1 MLSKHPFKL
10 TEGYLPGHPRD
21 EGGGEGHQDQGVQWA
36 GRELDK
42 SRTVKKVLV
51 DDDEDDVDGD
61 RDSEDLQR
69 ACEEQ
74 GQCVYEKENLI
85 RGRLILFCQVKNKEG
100 LVKMTVSNGLMKNN
114 FSYATVM
121 TMSSEVGLLL
131 KIH

>member
-36 GRELDK
+36 GRDLDK

-69 ACEEQ
+69 PCEEQ

-85 RGRLILFCQVKNKEG
+85 GGLILFCQAKNKEG

-121 TMSSEVGLLL
+121 TMSSEVGLL

>member
-36 GRELDK
+36 GRDLDK

-51 DDDEDDVDGD
+51 DDDEDDIDGD
-61 RDSEDLQR
+61 HDSEDLQR

-85 RGRLILFCQVKNKEG
+85 RGLILFSQVKNKEG

-121 TMSSEVGLLL
+121 TMSSEVGLL